1 MCDLSLTGWP
11 QIFTAWREISS
22 LEFLIPS
29 FPDKVSMIRQKL
41 EQSSGKVKR
50 LTTGTGCNHLTILIM
65 MMTKIMTMAMMMTTI
80 ANTMRMLIT
89 ITLNVCL
96 PLCMHNV
103 NMSDSAQT

>member
-1 MCDLSLTGWP
+1 
-11 QIFTAWREISS
+11 
-22 LEFLIPS
+22 
-29 FPDKVSMIRQKL
+29 MIRQKL

-96 PLCMHNV
+96 PLCMHKGSCTYYV
-103 NMSDSAQT
+103 FTFGLAHPYVIL